1 MATLFAGQ
9 KLRVSDLDGT
19 AGAGFAELAADQTA
33 NNTTTFSDSTLTA
46 SVVANARYGFDAWV
60 YWTSNPTA
68 DIKFGWTV
76 PASTTG
82 WWAAMGPVS
91 GTAPVAGSER
101 QNYTEYGVLSIGSS
115 FTLAGDDE
123 FTPTVRI
130 CANLRG
136 HITVTTAGS
145 FTLKMAQG
153 TANLSDT
160 ILRAGSW
167 LNLFRL
173 A

>member
-1 MATLFAGQ
+1 VAIFAGQ

-19 AGAGFAELAADQTA
+19 AGGGFILLAADKTA

-46 SVVANARYGFDAWV
+46 TVEANATYGFDAWV
-60 YWTSNPTA
+60 HWTSNPTP
-68 DIKFGWTV
+68 DIKLGWTT

-82 WWAAMGPVS
+82 WWAAMGPVA
-91 GTAPVAGSER
+91 GTAPVAGTER
-101 QNYTEYGVLSIGSS
+101 HNYTDFGVLTIGSS
-115 FTLAGDDE
+115 LTMAGDD
-123 FTPTVRI
+123 TSPSTIRL
-130 CANLRG
+130 CATLRG
-136 HITVTTAGS
+136 HFTTTAAGS

-153 TANLSDT
+153 SAEVSDT

-167 LNLFRL
+167 LNVFRL